1 MSISIHTDSLTTEQ
15 KHRMIKELSIEQ
27 PQGVLHGFK
36 IHEDTDVVAIP
47 FHYGR
52 NVLSLPFT
60 KSYPRL
66 SEHAFNATLRDYQ
79 AEQMKPIIQH
89 LNKKSVCLL
98 SLHVGWGKSIFSLAL
113 AHKIKLRTLIVV
125 NKIMLQK
132 QWLEMIQTICPDST
146 CQVITPKKPAKETDY
161 SIINISNI
169 DKRHQDFYAQFGT
182 VLCDEVHLLLSP
194 KGFPQLLTLT
204 PRFLI
209 ALSATPYRK
218 DELNKLM
225 PYFFGRATLTK
236 KLIRHYKVHVIKTG
250 FTFPIEHQSNGGLN
264 WNAVLD
270 SQANHSERNRL
281 IVSLLAKYPDRRFLV
296 LCKRISQGNEIHEFC
311 TEVGISSVNI
321 TGANDDF
328 SNERVI
334 IATTKKFGTGVSVD
348 DLDALI
354 LACDVEAYYIQYLG
368 RVFRKVDT
376 SPLIFDLYDDLA
388 NDMGKVLF
396 NNPLKKHLNERL
408 RVYKESGGSIAFPI

>member
-1 MSISIHTDSLTTEQ
+1 MSISIHTDSLTTDQ
-15 KHRMIKELSIEQ
+15 KHRIIKELGIEM
-27 PQGVLHGFK
+27 PQGLIHGFR
-36 IHEDTDVVAIP
+36 IFEDTEYVAIP
-47 FHYGR
+47 FNYAR
-52 NVLSLPFT
+52 NVLSMPFIKT
-60 KSYPRL
+60 YPRH
-66 SEHAFNATLRDYQ
+66 SDHEFKATLRDYQ
-79 AEQMKPIIQH
+79 AEQMKPIVDH

-113 AHKIKLRTLIVV
+113 AHKIRLRTLIVV

-132 QWLEMIQTICPDST
+132 QWLDMIQKICPEST
-146 CQVITPKKPAKETDY
+146 TQVITPKKPAIETDY
-161 SIINISNI
+161 SIINITNI
-169 DKRHQDFYAQFGT
+169 DKRHQDFYTQFGT
-182 VLCDEVHLLLSP
+182 VICDEVHLLVSP
-194 KGFPQLLTLT
+194 KGFTQLLTLT

-225 PYFFGRATLTK
+225 PFFFGRATLTK
-236 KLIRHYKVHVIKTG
+236 KLFRKYQIHVIKTG
-250 FTFPIEHQSNGGLN
+250 FSFPIEHQSNGGLD

-270 SQANHSERNRL
+270 NQASHSDRNKL
-281 IVSLLAKYPDRRFLV
+281 IVSILEKHPDNRFLV
-296 LCKRISQGNEIHEFC
+296 LCKRISQGTEIHEFC
-311 TEVGISSVNI
+311 NEAGISSANI
-321 TGANDDF
+321 TGKSDDF

-376 SPLIFDLYDDLA
+376 SPIIYDLYDDLS
-388 NDMGKVLF
+388 NDNGKILF
-396 NNPLKKHLNERL
+396 NNPLKKHLEERI
-408 RVYKESGGSIAFPI
+408 RVYKESGGTIVS